1 MPRTKNGLPAGAPP
15 RLVRDVMLTVP
26 KTHDLDLTLHQAHQ
40 AFANPHVH
48 MLLLTSP
55 NGVLQGTL
63 VRSDLTHLDVQET
76 PDALAVG
83 HARLGGRTITPGV
96 HAVTATSTMLD
107 QQTRRL
113 VVIDNHH
120 RVVGLLCLKRTLD
133 GFCSDANIRA
143 RAAQAHRRPPALER
157 APAPPATW

>member
-1 MPRTKNGLPAGAPP
+1 MSMTMDGLPADARP

-26 KTHDLDLTLHQAHQ
+26 KTHGLDLTLHQAHQ

-63 VRSDLTHLDVQET
+63 VRSDLGSFDGQTAPEA
-76 PDALAVG
+76 PAVG
-83 HARLGGRTITPGV
+83 SAWLGGRTIDPTV
-96 HAVTATSTMLD
+96 HVVTAASRMRE

-113 VVIDNHH
+113 AVIDCHR
-120 RVVGLLCLKRTLD
+120 RVVGLLCLKRTHD
-133 GFCSDANIRA
+133 GFCSDANIQA
-143 RAAQAHRRPPALER
+143 RAAAAQRNAT
-157 APAPPATW
+157 AP